1 MRTIMVAG
9 GAGFLGARLCEFL
22 LMTGAR
28 VICVDNLQTGS
39 LAQIERLREHPEFG
53 FVALDICDPSLL
65 RHLRVDEIYNLACPG
80 TPAQYRADPVRTLKT
95 LVQGTANL
103 LDLACINNAKFLL
116 ASSASVY
123 GETDVSP
130 QPETLPCR
138 AEPISSRACH
148 DEGKRA
154 AETLTSDYH
163 RQYGV
168 PVRIARI
175 FDCYGPGMALGEG
188 RVIGRFID
196 RALAGGDLVLF
207 GEGVQRRSFCYRDDM
222 VEGLIRLMNGSDG
235 LYLPVNL
242 GGTEE
247 VSIQDLAQMIVRIA
261 GSPSRIEARPRPAG
275 LVMRRMPDLTR
286 ARTHL
291 QFSPRITL
299 TEGLTRTIA
308 AATGQGA
315 GRAEATSSQ
324 ALPAPPRRPFVR
336 PQIF

>member
-1 MRTIMVAG
+1 MRTILVAG

-28 VICVDNLQTGS
+28 VICVDNLSTGS
-39 LAQIERLREHPEFG
+39 LAQIERLRDHPEFG
-53 FVALDICDPSLL
+53 FVAADICDPSLL

-80 TPAQYRADPVRTLKT
+80 TPAQYRADPVRTMRT

-103 LDLACINNAKFLL
+103 LDLACVNNARFLL

-123 GETDVSP
+123 GETDHGP
-130 QPETLPCR
+130 QPETMPCR
-138 AEPISSRACH
+138 AEPMSSRACH

-168 PVRIARI
+168 SVRIARI
-175 FDCYGPGMALGEG
+175 FDCYGPGMPLAEG

-196 RALAGGDLVLF
+196 RALSGGDLVLF
-207 GEGVQRRSFCYRDDM
+207 GEGAETRSFCYRDDM
-222 VEGLIRLMNGSDG
+222 VEGLIRLMNGPDG

-247 VSIQDLAQMIVRIA
+247 VSIADLARLIVNIA
-261 GSPSRIEARPRPAG
+261 GSASRIEARPRPPG
-275 LVMRRMPDLTR
+275 LIARRLPDLTR
-286 ARTHL
+286 AETHL
-291 QFSPRITL
+291 QFSPRIAL
-299 TEGLTRTIA
+299 VDGLTRTVA
-308 AATGQGA
+308 AFA
-315 GRAEATSSQ
+315 GDRLA
-324 ALPAPPRRPFVR
+324 RPSPGRGDTDRKSVV
-336 PQIF
+336 